1 MKEWKGNLKKFILLL
16 VASVICGCIVAASIG
31 GYQYNKAGKNK
42 GKQPI
47 DINCIN
53 TKGSIEKTRGKYKV
67 LEEGGKIFIKFP
79 KQYINKLSFEY
90 NSPLFSGFTI
100 YVKKDNIY
108 GVEETISIKDKF
120 MKDMPRSV
128 INVNGMVS
136 EIEIVFDESQNLVE
150 VWNFSIDNSFKINPL
165 ISIFVACVVFLT
177 GFLLI
182 FRKENAEK
190 PSIAIFM
197 SIMVISTCLLLLQ
210 PPYINGWDEQIHYKN
225 AYMLGVLNSGEA
237 TTQTEDYIYGYPYY
251 INTYSRDAQES
262 VEEHLDIIRVFNEK
276 ARAQGTL
283 SDDYNSL
290 QMINVGYLFQAI
302 SLKVGNV
309 LNFPFYIVWLMGKFS
324 NVLLYAI
331 VMSLAVHIV
340 PVAKRVLMVIALLPT
355 MIFQSTSYTYDVTV
369 IAFVTLAICILLR
382 EFICR
387 DAPFRYRWRVMFL
400 LSMFAGCFPKA
411 VYAPLILG
419 ALFLGRNK
427 FYSKKDCIIFKW
439 GIILGFIMLMAT
451 FILPVLISP
460 SQVGDTRGG
469 DTSEARQIQYVLGQP
484 IAYAVVLIR
493 NVLNSIEDCII
504 GRDVLCNFS
513 YLGMGKLYS
522 FCAVL
527 LTGVT
532 ITDTYTEEKINK
544 RVLPIKIKIA
554 FIVQIAAV
562 IALIWTALYLSFTE
576 VGISNINGV
585 QPRYYLPFLFLL
597 YLCFQTEKIKT
608 YFPLVKYQ
616 LFITL
621 SSTLLVMQQIFQL
634 VLLGKCL

>member
-1 MKEWKGNLKKFILLL
+1 
-16 VASVICGCIVAASIG
+16 
-31 GYQYNKAGKNK
+31 
-42 GKQPI
+42 
-47 DINCIN
+47 
-53 TKGSIEKTRGKYKV
+53 
-67 LEEGGKIFIKFP
+67 
-79 KQYINKLSFEY
+79 
-90 NSPLFSGFTI
+90 
-100 YVKKDNIY
+100 
-108 GVEETISIKDKF
+108 
-120 MKDMPRSV
+120 
-128 INVNGMVS
+128 
-136 EIEIVFDESQNLVE
+136 
-150 VWNFSIDNSFKINPL
+150 
-165 ISIFVACVVFLT
+165 
-177 GFLLI
+177 
-182 FRKENAEK
+182 
-190 PSIAIFM
+190 
-197 SIMVISTCLLLLQ
+197 
-210 PPYINGWDEQIHYKN
+210 
-225 AYMLGVLNSGEA
+225 
-237 TTQTEDYIYGYPYY
+237 
-251 INTYSRDAQES
+251 
-262 VEEHLDIIRVFNEK
+262 
-276 ARAQGTL
+276 
-283 SDDYNSL
+283 
-290 QMINVGYLFQAI
+290 
-302 SLKVGNV
+302 
-309 LNFPFYIVWLMGKFS
+309 
-324 NVLLYAI
+324 
-331 VMSLAVHIV
+331 
-340 PVAKRVLMVIALLPT
+340 
-355 MIFQSTSYTYDVTV
+355 
-369 IAFVTLAICILLR
+369 
-382 EFICR
+382 
-387 DAPFRYRWRVMFL
+387 MFL

-469 DTSEARQIQYVLGQP
+469 DTSEARQIRYVLGQP

>member
-1 MKEWKGNLKKFILLL
+1 MKEWKSNLKKFILLL
-16 VASVICGCIVAASIG
+16 AASVICGCIVAAIIG

-47 DINCIN
+47 NINYMD
-53 TKGSIEKTRGKYKV
+53 TKGSIEKTSGKYKI
-67 LEEGGKIFIKFP
+67 LEDGGKIFIKFP

-90 NSPLFSGFTI
+90 NASFFSGFTI
-100 YVKKDNIY
+100 YVNKENIY
-108 GVEETISIKDKF
+108 GVEETQSIRDKF

-128 INVNGMVS
+128 VNVNGIVS
-136 EIEIVFDESQNLVE
+136 EVEIVFDESQNSVE
-150 VWNFSIDNSFKINPL
+150 VWNFSIDNSLKINPL
-165 ISIFVACVVFLT
+165 ISIFVACIVFLT

-182 FRKENAEK
+182 FRRENAEK
-190 PSIAIFM
+190 PSIATFI
-197 SIMVISTCLLLLQ
+197 SIMVIGTCLLLLQ

-225 AYMLGVLNSGEA
+225 AYMLGVLNSGEFA
-237 TTQTEDYIYGYPYY
+237 TQAEDYIYGYPFY

-262 VEEHLDIIRVFNEK
+262 IEEHLDVIRVFNEK

-290 QMINVGYLFQAI
+290 QIINVGYLFQAI
-302 SLKVGNV
+302 SLKIGSV

-369 IAFVTLAICILLR
+369 IAFVTLAICILIR

-387 DAPFRYRWRVMFL
+387 DAPFRYRWRVMFIL
-400 LSMFAGCFPKA
+400 CIFAGCLPKA

-419 ALFLGRNK
+419 ALFLGHNK
-427 FYSKKDCIIFKW
+427 FYSKKDCIIFKL
-439 GIILGFIMLMAT
+439 GIFLGFIILLAT

-460 SQVGDTRGG
+460 SQVADTRGG

-484 IAYAVVLIR
+484 IAYATVLIK
-493 NVLNSIEDCII
+493 NVLKSIENCII
-504 GRDVLCNFS
+504 GKDILCNFS
-513 YLGMGKLYS
+513 YLGMGSLHS
-522 FCAVL
+522 FFAVL
-527 LTGVT
+527 LVGVT
-532 ITDTYTEEKINK
+532 LTDTYTGEKENR

-576 VGISNINGV
+576 VGISTINGV

-597 YLCFQTEKIKT
+597 YLCCQTEKIKNC
-608 YFPLVKYQ
+608 FPVVKYQ
-616 LFITL
+616 LFIML
-621 SSTLLVMQQIFQL
+621 SSTFLVMQQIFQV
-634 VLLGKCL
+634 VLLEKGL